1 MNGQLANNLAM
12 ALDTL
17 RGNKLRTFL
26 TILGVVVGTSTVI
39 VISAF
44 VSGISVTVE
53 KEIESFGTNSIYVY
67 KFDPGFNFRPTRE
80 ERMRKP
86 ISKDDAVAIR
96 DGCPSV
102 REVCLFLSPV
112 DFTDGQNGRLQR
124 RIPIRYQD
132 VEMNNSTLQGT
143 WPAYERM
150 GVVNMG
156 EGRFF
161 SEEENNHAAH
171 VCVIGIDVAN
181 TLFPSVNAL
190 EREVLIDS
198 RPFRVI
204 GVLAKRDNFL
214 VADDDAQNENKAV
227 YIPYETVHRMFPALD
242 DHFVMAAAKPGQLD
256 KSVEEV
262 TAVMR
267 RQRKTPLASDNNFGV
282 STSDNIVTQF
292 RQITGGVFLIMIA
305 ISSVGLLIG
314 GIGVMNIMLV
324 SVTERTKEIGVRKA
338 LGARHRDIIQQFLI
352 EAVTLTGMGG
362 VLGIIIGWLIALAI
376 RLFLPSYVPPAAP
389 IIGLGVSVA
398 IGLIFG
404 LWPAIKAARL
414 NPIDALRY
422 E

>member
-1 MNGQLANNLAM
+1 MTGHLANNLAM

-17 RGNKLRTFL
+17 RSNKLRTFL

-44 VSGISVTVE
+44 VSGITVTVE
-53 KEIESFGTNSIYVY
+53 KEIEAFGTNSIYLY

-86 ISKDDAVAIR
+86 LSKEDALAVR

-102 REVCLFLSPV
+102 REVCLFISPV
-112 DFTDGQNGRLQR
+112 DFTDGQGGRFQR

-132 VEMNNSTLQGT
+132 IEMNNSTLQGT
-143 WPAYERM
+143 WPSYERV
-150 GVVNMG
+150 GIVNIG

-161 SEEENNHAAH
+161 TDEENNHAAR
-171 VCVIGIDVAN
+171 VCVLGIDVAN
-181 TLFPSVNAL
+181 TLFPTVNAL
-190 EREVLIDS
+190 DREVLIDS
-198 RPFRVI
+198 RPFRVV

-214 VADDDAQNENKAV
+214 VGDDDANNENKAV
-227 YIPYETVHRMFPALD
+227 YVPYETIHRMFPHLD
-242 DHFVMAAAKPGQLD
+242 DHFIMASAYPGKLD
-256 KSVEEV
+256 R
-262 TAVMR
+262 AVDEMTQVIR
-267 RQRKTPLASDNNFGV
+267 RQRKVAPADDNNFGI
-282 STSDNIVTQF
+282 STSDNIITQF
-292 RQITGGVFLIMIA
+292 NQITGGVFLIMIA

-338 LGARHRDIIQQFLI
+338 LGARHRDIVQQFLI

-362 VLGIIIGWLIALAI
+362 VLGIVIGWLLALLI
-376 RLFLPSYVPPAAP
+376 RLVLPSYVPPAAP
-389 IIGLGVSVA
+389 IIGLVVSVA

-404 LWPAIKAARL
+404 LWPAVKAARL

>member
-1 MNGQLANNLAM
+1 MNSQLSNNFAM

-44 VSGISVTVE
+44 VSGINVTVS
-53 KEIESFGTNSIYVY
+53 KEIEAFGTNSIYLY
-67 KFDPGFNFRPTRE
+67 KFDPGFNFNPSPE

-86 ISKDDAVAIR
+86 LKAADAVAIR

-102 REVCLFLSPV
+102 REVALFISPV
-112 DFTDGQNGRLQR
+112 DFTEGQNGRLAR

-132 VEMNNSTLQGT
+132 VEVRNTTLQGT
-143 WPAYERM
+143 WPSYERM
-150 GVVNMG
+150 GVINIS

-161 SEEENNHAAH
+161 TEDENLRAAR
-171 VCVIGIDVAN
+171 VCVIGMSVAEA
-181 TLFPSVNAL
+181 LFPAVGAVDK
-190 EREVLIDS
+190 EILIDN

-204 GVLAKRDNFL
+204 GVLAKRDNFI
-214 VADDDAQNENKAV
+214 VGDDDAGNENRAV
-227 YIPYETVHRMFPALD
+227 YAPYETIHKMFPLLD
-242 DHFVMAAAKPGQLD
+242 DHFIIAAAQPGKID
-256 KSVEEV
+256 AAVEEMTRV
-262 TAVMR
+262 IR
-267 RQRKTPLASDNNFGV
+267 RQRKVPFSAENNFGI
-282 STSDNIVTQF
+282 STSDNIIQQF
-292 RQITGGVFLIMIA
+292 NQITGGVALIMIA

-338 LGARHRDIIQQFLI
+338 LGARHRDIVQQFLI
-352 EAVTLTGMGG
+352 EAMTLTGMGG
-362 VLGIIIGWLIALAI
+362 VLGIFIGWLMSLGV
-376 RLFLPSYVPPAAP
+376 RLILPSYIPPAAP
-389 IIGLGVSVA
+389 IIGFLVSVG
-398 IGLIFG
+398 IGLVFG
-404 LWPAIKAARL
+404 LWPAVKAARL